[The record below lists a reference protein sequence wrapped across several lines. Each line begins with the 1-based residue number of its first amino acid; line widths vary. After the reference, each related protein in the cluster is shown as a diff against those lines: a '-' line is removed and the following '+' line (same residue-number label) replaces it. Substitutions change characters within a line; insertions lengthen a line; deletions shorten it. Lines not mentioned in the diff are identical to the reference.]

1 MDLYGSEAIETTST
15 KPNKYPLCYL
25 KKALQFLVPLS
36 LLILSSYNFHFSH
49 ALERKYMFL
58 ICNGILFFLAKTLT
72 FTSSFTDLDYTPF
85 NVQSLPPET
94 LIGLDHDAHQLQQ
107 QEEEEEEEEKE
118 EIFSSSGHGG
128 ALKVEADDEKGG
140 GAGLVDALQTD
151 DEEEEEEEDNDM
163 NINTEEL
170 NRRVEEFIRKMKE
183 EIRIEAKQQ
192 HLIAV

>member
-1 MDLYGSEAIETTST
+1 MNTMMDLYGSEAIETTST

-72 FTSSFTDLDYTPF
+72 FTSSFTDLDYVKRLPTPTLG
-85 NVQSLPPET
+85 NQSPFHILFQQVP
-94 LIGLDHDAHQLQQ
+94 QQ
-107 QEEEEEEEEKE
+107 QQQEKE

-140 GAGLVDALQTD
+140 GGAGLVDALQTD
-151 DEEEEEEEDNDM
+151 DEEEEDNDM

>member
-1 MDLYGSEAIETTST
+1 MNTMMDLYGSEAIETTST

-58 ICNGILFFLAKTLT
+58 IW
-72 FTSSFTDLDYTPF
+72 
-85 NVQSLPPET
+85 
-94 LIGLDHDAHQLQQ
+94 
-107 QEEEEEEEEKE
+107 
-118 EIFSSSGHGG
+118 HGG

-140 GAGLVDALQTD
+140 GA
-151 DEEEEEEEDNDM
+151 
-163 NINTEEL
+163 EEL

>member
-1 MDLYGSEAIETTST
+1 MNTMMDLYGSEAIETTST

-107 QEEEEEEEEKE
+107 QQEEKE

-140 GAGLVDALQTD
+140 GA
-151 DEEEEEEEDNDM
+151 
-163 NINTEEL
+163 EEL